1 MDSVALAFTGQAM
14 KDGLEKAGQKLK
26 TTFVLNALQAF
37 KRCQKFAAK
46 VLSALAVLSAQATTS
61 ST

>member
-1 MDSVALAFTGQAM
+1 MVLACTGRVTKA
-14 KDGLEKAGQKLK
+14 GLEKAGQKLK
-26 TTFVLNALQAF
+26 TIFVLSALQAF

-46 VLSALAVLSAQATTS
+46 VLSALAALSAQATTS